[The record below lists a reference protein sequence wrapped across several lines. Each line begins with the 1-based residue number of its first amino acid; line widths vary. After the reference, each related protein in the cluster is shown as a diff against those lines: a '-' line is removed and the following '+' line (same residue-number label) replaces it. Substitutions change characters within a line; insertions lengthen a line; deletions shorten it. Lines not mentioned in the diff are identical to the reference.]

1 MFDFRVLLQRTPLA
15 DTYRYPVSMHE
26 EWPELANHVT
36 GHGQFWVL
44 NRKHAEIV
52 DADQAVDRLFARH
65 CFTSVSQ

>member
-1 MFDFRVLLQRTPLA
+1 
-15 DTYRYPVSMHE
+15 MHE